1 MNMID
6 FLSQLFALLNAET
19 PYAVLRNFEGLPTH
33 NPSRDIDFAI
43 ERADFLTLRPRLIA
57 LIEQCGW
64 KIVTYLNS
72 DRLVTFVCGRVE
84 ADDSVEVIQ
93 LDFFFHTSVF
103 GLVLVE
109 NKELLA
115 TRQFNGILYHVS
127 PAYAFLDKYTYCRA
141 VGAAYPEKYRATR
154 EAVANDAT
162 VLNTIKD
169 LFGTSSLEACDTMT
183 RSQLLREVLR
193 ANLRRYNLRTLTNYL
208 RFEYH
213 HIKNY
218 VCSNTGFSLGFTGP
232 DGSGKTTVID
242 LLIKNFGSVFA
253 TAHAYY
259 HFRPMLFGNLGEAAH
274 AVGLKKEVDRNFS
287 EPHRGGKTGVFSS
300 LLRLAYY
307 STDYIL
313 GYFSKVKPKTRL
325 TRLVIFDRYFTDII
339 CDSRRSRIYL
349 NTQFLYTFSRWLIPS
364 LDYNIL
370 LTAPTDTILA
380 RKQELDA
387 EGIAAINS
395 KIDFLADKPGYY
407 KILNT
412 GTPQEAVA
420 KILRLVFEQQH
431 SKNLRR
437 MR

>member
-1 MNMID
+1 
-6 FLSQLFALLNAET
+6 
-19 PYAVLRNFEGLPTH
+19 
-33 NPSRDIDFAI
+33 
-43 ERADFLTLRPRLIA
+43 
-57 LIEQCGW
+57 
-64 KIVTYLNS
+64 
-72 DRLVTFVCGRVE
+72 
-84 ADDSVEVIQ
+84 
-93 LDFFFHTSVF
+93 
-103 GLVLVE
+103 
-109 NKELLA
+109 
-115 TRQFNGILYHVS
+115 
-127 PAYAFLDKYTYCRA
+127 
-141 VGAAYPEKYRATR
+141 
-154 EAVANDAT
+154 
-162 VLNTIKD
+162 
-169 LFGTSSLEACDTMT
+169 
-183 RSQLLREVLR
+183 
-193 ANLRRYNLRTLTNYL
+193 
-208 RFEYH
+208 
-213 HIKNY
+213 
-218 VCSNTGFSLGFTGP
+218 
-232 DGSGKTTVID
+232 
-242 LLIKNFGSVFA
+242 
-253 TAHAYY
+253 
-259 HFRPMLFGNLGEAAH
+259 MLFGNLGEAAH

-431 SKNLRR
+431 SKNLHR